1 MTDKTEAQLIA
12 ELARDLISQTVPQ
25 ELPLFRANSEA
36 FFSNPEKLLAG
47 QKGKE
52 EMLGFGVGEAITM
65 LSPAILVVTSEIV
78 KFLIEELK
86 KTVKDE
92 SSALVSETVKKM
104 FKKFRPEENKENSP
118 APLTPEQLAQVRE
131 LALKK
136 ARHLKLSD
144 ARCKLLADALV
155 GSLAVASV

>member
-1 MTDKTEAQLIA
+1 MTDKNENQWVA
-12 ELARDLISQTVPQ
+12 ELARDLISQTAPQ

-36 FFSNPEKLLAG
+36 FFTNPEKLLAG
-47 QKGKE
+47 QKGKD
-52 EMLGFGVGEAITM
+52 EMLGFGVGEAVAMMTPTV
-65 LSPAILVVTSEIV
+65 LAVTGEVV
-78 KFLIEELK
+78 KFLMEELK
-86 KTVKDE
+86 KTAKDE
-92 SSALVSETVKKM
+92 STALVGETVKKM
-104 FKKFRPEENKENSP
+104 FKKFRPEEKKENSP

>member
-1 MTDKTEAQLIA
+1 MTDKTENQLIA

-47 QKGKE
+47 QKGKD

-65 LSPAILVVTSEIV
+65 LSPVILAVTSEVI
-78 KFLIEELK
+78 KFLTEELK
-86 KTVKDE
+86 KTMKDE
-92 SSALVSETVKKM
+92 SSALVGEYVKKM
-104 FKKFRPEENKENSP
+104 FKKFRTDEKKENTP
-118 APLTPEQLAQVRE
+118 APLTPDQLAQVRE

-155 GSLAVASV
+155 GSLATAAV

>member
-36 FFSNPEKLLAG
+36 FFTNPEKLLAG

-65 LSPAILVVTSEIV
+65 MSPAILMITSEIV

-155 GSLAVASV
+155 GSLAVAAV

>member
-12 ELARDLISQTVPQ
+12 ELARDLISQTAPQ

-36 FFSNPEKLLAG
+36 FFTNPEKLLAG
-47 QKGKE
+47 QKGKD

-65 LSPAILVVTSEIV
+65 MSPAILMVTSEIV
-78 KFLIEELK
+78 KFLIDELK

-92 SSALVSETVKKM
+92 SSALIGETVKKM
-104 FKKFRPEENKENSP
+104 FKKFRPEEKKENAPS
-118 APLTPEQLAQVRE
+118 PLTPEQLAQVRE

-136 ARHLKLSD
+136 ARQLKLSD
-144 ARCKLLADALV
+144 ERCKLLADALV
-155 GSLAVASV
+155 GSLAVAAV

>member
-36 FFSNPEKLLAG
+36 FFTNPEKLLAG

-65 LSPAILVVTSEIV
+65 MSPAILMITSEIV

-155 GSLAVASV
+155 GSLATAAV